1 MNSCRITLENIETIK
16 KYFYDNKTLD
26 KKEGR
31 EDNFIIYRTYVEGVS
46 IAFRIPKEL
55 AKPYGENEPASTLTE
70 WMRIPE
76 QRF

>member
-16 KYFYDNKTLD
+16 KYFYDNKTLA

-31 EDNFIIYRTYVEGVS
+31 EDDFVIYRTYVEGVS
-46 IAFRIPKEL
+46 IAFRIPQEL